1 MGTAVVTGAR
11 GIGYEVGRGLA
22 RAGLRVI
29 FGVRNLETRGAGCP
43 RHPLGATEAPT

>member
-1 MGTAVVTGAR
+1 MTTAVVTGAR

-29 FGVRNLETRGAGCP
+29 FGVRNLDHGENAAKTIRAS
-43 RHPLGATEAPT
+43 TPTPT

>member
-29 FGVRNLETRGAGCP
+29 FGVRNLETRGAGSP
-43 RHPLGATEAPT
+43 RHSRGVSRAPT

>member
-22 RAGLRVI
+22 PTGLSVT
-29 FGVRNLETRGAGCP
+29 FGVRDPAFGVRAANTKASS
-43 RHPLGATEAPT
+43 